1 MRTPDATR
9 TATVD
14 EDGSERPS
22 PQQSDI
28 TSTTDPE
35 FEKPVRSSGSHWGDG
50 PGFEIVDG
58 DIDGRGYNET
68 SCDVIAVPCV
78 GAAPIDT
85 WVRDPLGEGYFTLPA
100 PVELEKYPTVKKLPA
115 SSVLTPTIDRVLPK
129 ASHLWIRQGIRKE
142 VSKARVMLYRHRE
155 LVEGM
160 TIEQAADDLLIEIAK
175 MRDGLKRSRPIFFIC
190 HSIGGLIVKAALV
203 KAKKDDQLKHL
214 VFDCHGI
221 TFFATPHRGS
231 SYLSMPHLR
240 ESIAE
245 LLYLER
251 PLPSS
256 MTQQLRLGHKPL
268 LKLHDKFVDLASEI
282 RIWTFYETVDSQL
295 SGLAGCD
302 LDQVHFSA
310 PITSIKSG
318 LVRTRAEQA
327 LSIESDHA
335 HCASFGPHN
344 LQIMHSYLRDLG
356 IAVHKAESLSLKF
369 VHTPLQLSS
378 KVRVEIIGFYDDPD
392 GEQEQDVR
400 LYVSK
405 HRLDEF
411 LDKGPEECLRGRLL
425 SKVSAKS
432 GRPLPPSRRA
442 VPSPSRISGALGIF
456 QGLGQRILGSSS
468 SKNNRESPDRDLPSH
483 ASPEIVVTSHMPRRP
498 SFTGAAS
505 EPLATTS
512 ASPSPIRSRGLTVP
526 ALSTPGFHQPSSTRR
541 DSTSAGSDSS
551 RSRPSSEPIMPDIS
565 PRTMEHT
572 TDESQTDDEV
582 INDRDPRY
590 ARKTRRDRRSLASA
604 MQDLTA
610 GFSRPTPNRRKFMW
624 IHVPFNNPHWVK
636 GIFEKLSEVQNRSYT
651 KLLSNEH
658 WTSKHVQGR
667 NANFHLSYVK
677 PGCGFLPAEANSPR
691 PSSSG
696 GRDRSASPSISPAHF
711 YLYIPYLHYDTY
723 INLLRRRNLIKRRL
737 EHGRTRP
744 VPKDVAELESLD
756 SRVIWEY
763 IGHDP
768 PLNARRTLDQYGYP
782 SLQDTWA
789 RDDDQMLYKLTKE
802 RKTGPFVPKRDMYHA
817 GDDLM
822 PTSSPVSRL
831 VSVADTF
838 MNSGG
843 AGRMEQTAA
852 ELEED
857 IIDGKALMVD
867 QLWLWAVDT
876 TTLLTFF
883 PKRES
888 HPTEGPLFQQADLR
902 NSIYNELNGDLTGR
916 CDNALDLAA
925 FVTLHAVTVL
935 MDRTSHPDLEVFRIF
950 EEALGILTER
960 MTSSLKRFR
969 MQSYKKIHEDSDS
982 DDPDEYSAKKIKKR
996 HQRELERAERENR
1009 ENTSAV
1015 LELRDLEDELRTL
1028 GNLFSEQQEAIG
1040 TMKRCY
1046 EKAELQGSTG
1056 RGRAFLV
1063 EALKRLD
1070 EYSKQAHDML
1080 ERVDAT
1086 RKDYEKL
1093 QEMVQRQGKFRPSIV
1108 MYSKLRTDE
1117 SVTAQVDE
1125 VRWQRLQTELASSQN
1140 LSVIIFTTFT
1150 VIFLPLSF
1158 FTSLFGMNTQEWGGP
1173 DPNNFISLKTIGAIS
1188 LPGSAFLI
1196 AITLIAAFSS
1206 RVQGVFKL
1214 CFRALTSTIEHTNKQ
1229 LLRLEPKAS
1238 KKAKEKR
1245 MQVRELREQHIQR
1258 KRDRGYD
1265 FWETVRA
1272 ERGSEYQI
1280 PDSNR
1285 QGAMRRR
1292 IARGRGTWGRMF
1304 DDHSWT

>member
-1 MRTPDATR
+1 MSTPDATR
-9 TATVD
+9 TAAV
-14 EDGSERPS
+14 EGEGPERS
-22 PQQSDI
+22 SLQQSDI
-28 TSTTDPE
+28 TNTTDPE
-35 FEKPVRSSGSHWGDG
+35 LEKSIRNSGSHWGAG

-58 DIDGRGYNET
+58 EIDGRGYNET

-100 PVELEKYPTVKKLPA
+100 PVELEKYSTVKRLPA

-155 LVEGM
+155 LAEGI
-160 TIEQAADDLLIEIAK
+160 TIEQAADDLLIEISR

-190 HSIGGLIVKAALV
+190 HSIGGLVVKAALV

-240 ESIAE
+240 DSIAQ

-256 MTQQLRLGHKPL
+256 ITQQLRLGHKPL

-295 SGLAGCD
+295 SGLVGCD
-302 LDQVHFSA
+302 FDQVHFSA

-344 LQIMHSYLRDLG
+344 LQIMHSYLCDLG

-369 VHTPLQLSS
+369 IHTPLQLSS
-378 KVRVEIIGFYDDPD
+378 KVRVEIIGFYEDPD
-392 GEQEQDVR
+392 GETEQDVR

-405 HRLDEF
+405 HHLDEF
-411 LDKGPEECLRGRLL
+411 LAKGPEECLRERLL
-425 SKVSAKS
+425 SRVPAKS
-432 GRPLPPSRRA
+432 KKGSLPFSRRLA
-442 VPSPSRISGALGIF
+442 SSPSRVSGALGIF
-456 QGLGQRILGSSS
+456 QGLGQRILGSSPS
-468 SKNNRESPDRDLPSH
+468 RDKSQSPNRDLPSH
-483 ASPEIVVTSHMPRRP
+483 PSPEIVVTTHMPRRP
-498 SFTGAAS
+498 SFTGVAT

-512 ASPSPIRSRGLTVP
+512 ASPSPMRSRGLTVP
-526 ALSTPGFHQPSSTRR
+526 ALSTPGFNQPSTRR
-541 DSTSAGSDSS
+541 DSTSAGSESD
-551 RSRPSSEPIMPDIS
+551 RSRPSSEPIIPEIS
-565 PRTMEHT
+565 PRAVEHT

-582 INDRDPRY
+582 IENMDPRY
-590 ARKTRRDRRSLASA
+590 ARKSRRDRVSRASA

-610 GFSRPTPNRRKFMW
+610 GFSRPSPNRRKFLW

-651 KLLSNEH
+651 KLLSNDN
-658 WTSKHVQGR
+658 WTSKHIQGR
-667 NANFHLSYVK
+667 NANFHVSYVK
-677 PGCGFLPAEANSPR
+677 PGCGFVPAEANSPR
-691 PSSSG
+691 PSPSD
-696 GRDRSASPSISPAHF
+696 GRDRSASPSISPAHI
-711 YLYIPYLHYDTY
+711 YLYIPYLHFDTY
-723 INLLRRRNLIKRRL
+723 VNLIRRRNIIERRL
-737 EHGRTRP
+737 KHGRTRP

-802 RKTGPFVPKRDMYHA
+802 RITSPFLRKRDMYHT
-817 GDDLM
+817 GDD
-822 PTSSPVSRL
+822 PVATSSPISRL

-838 MNSGG
+838 MKSEG
-843 AGRMEQTAA
+843 ASRMEETEA

-857 IIDGKALMVD
+857 IIDGKVLMVD

-876 TTLLTFF
+876 TTLMTFF

-969 MQSYKKIHEDSDS
+969 MQSYRKIHEDSDS
-982 DDPDEYSAKKIKKR
+982 DDPDDNSAKRIKKR

-1015 LELRDLEDELRTL
+1015 LELRDLEDELHTL
-1028 GNLFSEQQEAIG
+1028 LNLFSEQQEAIG

-1046 EKAELQGSTG
+1046 EKSELQGFTE

-1086 RKDYEKL
+1086 RRDFEKL
-1093 QEMVQRQGKFRPSIV
+1093 QELVQRQAS
-1108 MYSKLRTDE
+1108 
-1117 SVTAQVDE
+1117 VDE
-1125 VRWQRLQTELASSQN
+1125 AKWTRLQTELASSQN
-1140 LSVIIFTTFT
+1140 LSVMIFTTFT

-1173 DPNNFISLKTIGAIS
+1173 DPNNFISLRTIGAIS
-1188 LPGSAFLI
+1188 LPGSALLI
-1196 AITLIAAFSS
+1196 GITLIAAFSS
-1206 RVQGVFKL
+1206 RVQIVFKFF
-1214 CFRALTSTIEHTNKQ
+1214 FRVLTSAIEHTNKHF
-1229 LLRLEPKAS
+1229 LRLEPKAS
-1238 KKAKEKR
+1238 KRAKEKR
-1245 MQVRELREQHIQR
+1245 MQVRELRKKHNQR
-1258 KRDRGYD
+1258 KRERGYD

-1272 ERGSEYQI
+1272 ERRSEYQI

-1285 QGAMRRR
+1285 KGAMNRR
-1292 IARGRGTWGRMF
+1292 IALGRGTWGRML
-1304 DDHSWT
+1304 DEN